1 MTEQK
6 HLRRKRSAHIPDPDD
21 GSGPLKAAIRFGV
34 EGGGANEKAIEDGF
48 SSKGYPKVRRRTPY
62 TPPVLPRQVK
72 LPDGGD
78 PGPRSIARGEQEVA
92 YVPVAT
98 WNAEDKVEF
107 KEMTVARRRKPGVI
121 TQLSLAGSEAL
132 NRYVDAY
139 ERIGG
144 ASATEFD
151 VSVDGGKVGDGG
163 VLHRTQL
170 AAELR
175 RCEALISG
183 YRVQHPSGRSSNTRA
198 EIEALHVLKMVGAGW
213 IKPKQILRDHRW
225 GINKQNLFRVN
236 QTFGWTI
243 LRLKIAFGIEDFK
256 RVFDSPPGFLVQY
269 RTTEIPDER

>member
-1 MTEQK
+1 MATLVIAE
-6 HLRRKRSAHIPDPDD
+6 HDNAE
-21 GSGPLKAAIRFGV
+21 LKAATLNTLGAAKEIGGEVHVLVAGSGCGSVADAAAAFGRGRVVSYSPSGAV
-34 EGGGANEKAIEDGF
+34 EVRSAESHRP
-48 SSKGYPKVRRRTPY
+48 SS
-62 TPPVLPRQVK
+62 
-72 LPDGGD
+72 
-78 PGPRSIARGEQEVA
+78 AA
-92 YVPVAT
+92 A
-98 WNAEDKVEF
+98 A
-107 KEMTVARRRKPGVI
+107 ARRRKPGVI